1 MLHDATGLEVK
12 PSPSKATNK
21 AENILAAEHVVSTF
35 RELRNEWGYCAI
47 LWLPEIRRLS
57 PEAPI
62 ILVGTHID
70 LETNLAVILQ
80 LSNTNQEMVTMER
93 ALGLVKKAGIVCY
106 IETSAVTQKN
116 MKSVFDKAIMSV
128 LRPPTSRSHPN
139 VAPKCCA
146 CM

>member
-1 MLHDATGLEVK
+1 MWYLSTDVFIVCF
-12 PSPSKATNK
+12 S
-21 AENILAAEHVVSTF
+21 VVSPTSF
-35 RELRNEWGYCAI
+35 TNVELK
-47 LWLPEIRRLS
+47 WLPEIRRLP

-139 VAPKCCA
+139 VAPECCA